1 MRKDSTNIIPA
12 CLVDSVHDAIVP
24 VIKCYDACNIFNME
38 IGLWLIVMIV
48 PLLIRKFKLLKMI
61 EIQMCVYRFSNIQHP
76 AIAIHSFVR
85 NQ

>member
-1 MRKDSTNIIPA
+1 MRKDFTNIIPA

-48 PLLIRKFKLLKMI
+48 PLLIMKFQAFENDRYTDVCI
-61 EIQMCVYRFSNIQHP
+61 DSTSYSIQL
-76 AIAIHSFVR
+76 
-85 NQ
+85 